1 MKKYIKNLL
10 LKQNFEAKN
19 IITLLEQ
26 LESCSTINIDYAIN
40 ILIEGTTKRNL
51 NIEKIQT
58 EITEYYKTY
67 YPEVIINFTRTRIN
81 ELEDTIRVFFN
92 RNDSNRE
99 DYYDL
104 YNIDNYC
111 NE

>member
-19 IITLLEQ
+19 VIALIEQ
-26 LESCSTINIDYAIN
+26 LESCSTINIDCAIN

-51 NIEKIQT
+51 NIEKIQAET
-58 EITEYYKTY
+58 TEYYKNY
-67 YPEVIINFTRTRIN
+67 YPEVTLTFTMITIN
-81 ELEDTIRVFFN
+81 ELEDRVRVFFN
-92 RNDSNRE
+92 KNDSKYE

-104 YNIDNYC
+104 YNIDKYC

>member
-19 IITLLEQ
+19 VIALIEQ
-26 LESCSTINIDYAIN
+26 LETCSSINIDCAISM
-40 ILIEGTTKRNL
+40 LTEGISKRNL

-58 EITEYYKTY
+58 ETTEYYKTY
-67 YPEVIINFTRTRIN
+67 YPEVIISFTRTRIN
-81 ELEDTIRVFFN
+81 ELEDRIRVFFN
-92 RNDSNRE
+92 KNDSNYE

-104 YNIDNYC
+104 YDIDKYC
-111 NE
+111 ND

>member
-19 IITLLEQ
+19 VIALIEQ
-26 LESCSTINIDYAIN
+26 LESYSNINIDCAIN
-40 ILIEGTTKRNL
+40 MLIEDTTKRNL
-51 NIEKIQT
+51 NIEKIQAET
-58 EITEYYKTY
+58 TEYYKTY

-81 ELEDTIRVFFN
+81 ELENTIRVFFN

-104 YNIDNYC
+104 YDINEYC
-111 NE
+111 ND

>member
-19 IITLLEQ
+19 VIALLEQ
-26 LESCSTINIDYAIN
+26 LESCSTINIDCAIN

-58 EITEYYKTY
+58 ETTEYYKTY
-67 YPEVIINFTRTRIN
+67 YPEVTIKFTRTRVN
-81 ELEDTIRVFFN
+81 ELEDTIRVFFTK
-92 RNDSNRE
+92 NDSDYE

-104 YNIDNYC
+104 YNIDKYC
-111 NE
+111 ND

>member
-19 IITLLEQ
+19 VIALIEQ
-26 LESCSTINIDYAIN
+26 LEECSSINIDCAIN

-51 NIEKIQT
+51 NIKKIQT
-58 EITEYYKTY
+58 ETTEYYKKY
-67 YPEVIINFTRTRIN
+67 YPEVTIKFTRTRIN

-92 RNDSNRE
+92 RNNYNSE

-104 YNIDNYC
+104 YNIDKYC